1 MSYLSLRDIYLEYG
15 DIVNELEE
23 NGGELTPELEER
35 LAVNRSDLQ
44 EQLERLMSLEDA
56 FNTEHDR
63 LFMIAKQIESK
74 ANSYAKAA
82 AKIKAIMKEAVV
94 SFGKLNVTNK
104 GNKTFAVELKNG
116 FKLTAVNS
124 PVLQV
129 LDEERIPQEFKKFK
143 YVINTNFKGGE
154 VVNQHIELL
163 KQLAEAE
170 PEIKLDKCEANV
182 EVDKT
187 KLKNHIKSVNA
198 DDVDYAQLVDN
209 YNVRIS

>member
-129 LDEERIPQEFKKFK
+129 IDEEQVPQEFKKFK

-163 KQLAEAE
+163 KKLAEVE
-170 PEIKLDKCEANV
+170 PEIRLDKCEANV

-187 KLKNHIKSVNA
+187 KLKNHIKSVNE

-209 YNVRIS
+209 YNVRIT